1 MFWDLKKG
9 PIGFLRVRF
18 IGPFLKILI
27 ILMIIPKLMD
37 NASHEN
43 RNGLNSQILYAKN
56 HAMKEFFKV
65 QNLRQVMTLVSEF
78 PRVGTENIPLNCGLD
93 RILAKNISAGINL
106 PDFSR
111 ATMDGYAV
119 NAASTFGASEANPAY
134 LDVTGAIGMG
144 ELPNFAIGPGEA
156 AKISTGGM
164 LPNGADAVIMI
175 EHTEALDLQ
184 TIEVYKSVAPGQN
197 MIDVGEDF
205 KKDQLL
211 LSYGKKIRPQEIGL
225 LAAMGIETIC
235 VFKKPVVGIISTGDE
250 IIPISET
257 PGPGQIRDIN
267 TYSLSG
273 LVQKYGGIPK
283 IYGITTD
290 NLDKLSAKC
299 VQAFSETDMT
309 LISGGSS
316 VGTRDFTISAL
327 SSLPEAVIRVHG
339 ISISPGKPT
348 ILAQISNKP
357 FWGLPGHVVSAMVV
371 FEIVVRPFLDQLSGM
386 DPGMKSE
393 FKVPAILSR
402 NIASAQGRTD
412 FVRVKLSE
420 EEDVPTAQ
428 PVLGKSG
435 LINTM
440 VHADGLIEIDENSEG
455 LDKGTRVDVKLI

>member
-1 MFWDLKKG
+1 
-9 PIGFLRVRF
+9 
-18 IGPFLKILI
+18 
-27 ILMIIPKLMD
+27 
-37 NASHEN
+37 
-43 RNGLNSQILYAKN
+43 
-56 HAMKEFFKV
+56 MKEFFNV
-65 QNLRQVMTLVSEF
+65 QNLNQVMTLVPEF
-78 PRVGTENIPLNCGLD
+78 TSVGTEDVALNCGLD
-93 RILAKNISAGINL
+93 RILAKNIFAGINL

-111 ATMDGYAV
+111 SSMDGFAV
-119 NAASTFGASEANPAY
+119 NASSTFGASEPNPAY
-134 LDVTGAIGMG
+134 LVVKGTIGMG
-144 ELPNFAIGPGEA
+144 ERPDIEISPGEA
-156 AKISTGGM
+156 VKISTGGM
-164 LPNGADAVIMI
+164 LPIGADAVVMI
-175 EHTEALDLQ
+175 EHTETLDPQ

-197 MIDVGEDF
+197 MIEVGEDF

-211 LSYGKKIRPQEIGL
+211 LACGKKIRPQEIGL

-235 VFKKPVVGIISTGDE
+235 VFKKPIVGIISTGDE
-250 IIPISET
+250 IIPISEA
-257 PGPGQIRDIN
+257 PEPGQIRDIN
-267 TYSLSG
+267 TYSLSA

-283 IYGITTD
+283 IYGIITD
-290 NLDKLSAKC
+290 NLDELTATC
-299 VQAFSETDMT
+299 AQAFSETDMT

-371 FEIVVRPFLDQLSGM
+371 FEIIVRPFLDQLSGSG
-386 DPGMKSE
+386 PGMKNE
-393 FKVPAILSR
+393 FKVPAILNR

-412 FVRVKLSE
+412 FVRVKLKWE
-420 EEDVPTAQ
+420 KGILTAQ